1 MSPSVIPSSDWSMK
15 GLRRAGLLS
24 VLVIGVTF
32 AGFGG
37 WATIAPLSQ
46 AVVAP
51 GEVKVLTQRKVIQH
65 SEGGVI
71 DVILVQDGDSV
82 KKGEVLVVMDRTRAE
97 NTFELLQKRYWQTLA
112 ALARLDAELKGSRTL
127 HHGAGT
133 QSLQPQAAGGAG
145 LSVFLQHQQ
154 KLLDARWQTL
164 TTSQAILREK
174 INQYNSEKSG
184 NEARLATLREQM
196 TSLKDELRDVR
207 PLLEKG
213 FTSRARISSL
223 ERDLSNLR
231 GQYGNLQADQLRL
244 DSAIAEAQ
252 EDIARQISGFYERA
266 HEDYQTEQAQLQ
278 DITENM
284 QTAEHSLKQTLLR
297 APVSGKIVRSAVHT
311 EGGVIQPGEVLMEIV
326 PDEDYLMIE
335 ARINPA
341 DVDVLQ
347 PDQTVELQFR
357 AHGFKTLNR
366 IQGQLH
372 YISADVH
379 EDART
384 GERYFLARIHFD
396 QKQAPEAVRDL
407 IQPGLSVD
415 VFIQTGQKTAL
426 AYLTDPLRQSMQRA
440 WREQ

>member
-15 GLRRAGLLS
+15 GLRRTGLLS

-127 HHGAGT
+127 HHGAAT

-223 ERDLSNLR
+223 ERELSNLR

-347 PDQTVELQFR
+347 PDQTVDLQFR

-379 EDART
+379 EDERS
-384 GERYFLARIHFD
+384 GERYFLARIHFNE
-396 QKQAPEAVRDL
+396 KQAPEAVRDL